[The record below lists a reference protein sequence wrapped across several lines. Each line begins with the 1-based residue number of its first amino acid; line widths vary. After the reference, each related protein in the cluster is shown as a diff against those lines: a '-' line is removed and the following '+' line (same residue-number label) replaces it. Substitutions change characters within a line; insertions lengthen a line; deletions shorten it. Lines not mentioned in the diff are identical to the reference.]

1 MEGDLVGVK
10 LGLKEVGDV
19 EGTND
24 GALDGTTVGAI
35 DGTVVGLA
43 LGE

>member
-1 MEGDLVGVK
+1 MEDDLVGVK

-24 GALDGTTVGAI
+24 GALDGTLIGSI
-35 DGTVVGLA
+35 DGTVVDLA